1 MNISND
7 LLRPMELISEQE
19 PIPFWKRLLDI
30 VMILIAL
37 PLLMPLMLLIAL
49 VIWSVSTGPVLFVQ
63 ERIGF
68 QGRRFRCFKFRSMKE
83 AADTSLHQ
91 SYLKSLMQADV
102 PMEKMD
108 SRGDRRI
115 IPFGLLL
122 RSSGLDELPQI
133 LNVLRGEMSLVGP
146 RPCLPYEY
154 DQYLPWQKERFN
166 TVPGLTGLW
175 QVSGK
180 NRTTFVEMIRMD
192 IAYAN
197 QRTLWLDIKII
208 IETVPAVLIQMLD
221 VQRTKKKRLTIGHAS
236 ANISR

>member
-7 LLRPMELISEQE
+7 ILRPMELISEQVS
-19 PIPFWKRLLDI
+19 IPLWKRLLDI
-30 VMILIAL
+30 VLILTAF
-37 PLLMPLMLLIAL
+37 PLLFPLMAVIAL
-49 VIWSVSTGPVLFVQ
+49 VIRCVSTGPVLFVQ

-68 QGRRFRCFKFRSMKE
+68 QGRRFRCLKFRTMKVN
-83 AADTSLHQ
+83 ADTSLHQ

-108 SRGDRRI
+108 SRGDGRI

-133 LNVLRGEMSLVGP
+133 FNVLCGEMSLVGP

-154 DQYLPWQKERFN
+154 DQYLPWQKERCN
-166 TVPGLTGLW
+166 TLPGLTGLW

-192 IAYAN
+192 ITYAN
-197 QRTLWLDIKII
+197 QKTLWLDIKII
-208 IETVPAVLIQMLD
+208 SATVPAVLIQMLE
-221 VQRTKKKRLTIGHAS
+221 VKKSRKKRSTVGQAS